1 MKRHNHLFE
10 RILDLDNLYLAYWK
24 ARRGKEA
31 NSDVLRYSE
40 NLRENLLNL
49 REELLNGNVETGGFR
64 SFKIFDPKERL
75 ICAAPFSQRVMHH
88 ALMNVCTPIMD
99 SCQIF
104 DSYANRKGKGTFA
117 AIERARKFHRRY
129 DWCVKLDVRKYFD
142 SIDHAVLQVQ
152 LERLFKEKSLLS
164 IFRDIINS
172 YEVTKGKGL
181 PIGNLTSQYCANH
194 YLASA
199 DHYLKEVVGVKAY
212 VRYMDDVLM
221 YGSGSESLLE
231 QAKCFRSFIA
241 EKLDLSLKV
250 FDMKPTTC
258 SVQFLGF
265 RITRSK
271 LLLSRRS
278 MQRYREKLRLYHR
291 CYDLGVW
298 NDADLFRHLQPV
310 LAFACKADSRN
321 FRKGVQLYR

>member
-1 MKRHNHLFE
+1 MQHFAEILNEKIQRLRGEFE
-10 RILDLDNLYLAYWK
+10 SGDIR
-24 ARRGKEA
+24 
-31 NSDVLRYSE
+31 V
-40 NLRENLLNL
+40 
-49 REELLNGNVETGGFR
+49 GGYN
-64 SFKIFDPKERL
+64 SFKIFDPKERT
-75 ICAAPFSQRVMHH
+75 ICSVPFQQRVMHH
-88 ALMNVCTPIMD
+88 ALMNVCVPVMD
-99 SCQIF
+99 SYQIY

-129 DWCVKLDVRKYFD
+129 DWCVKMDVRKYFD
-142 SIDHAVLQVQ
+142 SIDHSVLKCQ
-152 LERLFKEKSLLS
+152 LGRLFREKKVLGL
-164 IFRDIINS
+164 FGRIIDS
-172 YEVTKGKGL
+172 YCHAEGKGL

-194 YLASA
+194 YLAVA
-199 DHYLKEVVGVKAY
+199 DHYAKERLAVKGY